1 MCSSAQVV
9 ADELVEATP
18 TNLRLRL
25 NGNRYYQDSTC
36 TVGQT
41 TWIRSFLS
49 WIFSAELCS
58 VVCSLFSLCLL
69 DCPTVGNPPLAAPE
83 NKQPS
88 LSFQGG
94 VLTLRCLCCS
104 CHLLSLFF
112 YCRSPMARPPVMA
125 GVLPTGSWSRE
136 TFSVKHK
143 HLTPF
148 ARVKIL
154 AWRPR
159 KLQTEQTGFL
169 FVPLQGEKRMSAL
182 CSDSIIPESFT

>member
-1 MCSSAQVV
+1 MGIIFIKIP
-9 ADELVEATP
+9 LVQFV
-18 TNLRLRL
+18 NLSRM
-25 NGNRYYQDSTC
+25 
-36 TVGQT
+36 
-41 TWIRSFLS
+41 TWKRPFYKLDLLS
-49 WIFSAELCS
+49 RALQCGVQPVLPF
-58 VVCSLFSLCLL
+58 VCLL
-69 DCPTVGNPPLAAPE
+69 DCPTVGNPPPLAAPQ

-104 CHLLSLFF
+104 CHLLSIFC
-112 YCRSPMARPPVMA
+112 CRSPMARPPVMA
-125 GVLPTGSWSRE
+125 GVLPTGSWCRE
-136 TFSVKHK
+136 TLLVKHK

-159 KLQTEQTGFL
+159 KRQAEQTGL
-169 FVPLQGEKRMSAL
+169 LPVPLQGEKRMFAL